1 VKLKLVFIFLLCL
14 GFSFTRAQHSVI
26 YNSGELDISSSFEIL
41 VDTNGKS
48 ISDIPNMGLSFWSD
62 YSSYRFP
69 TSGNYWLRLKS
80 PLVSVSE
87 EYIQLI
93 TSKFDSITL
102 YYRTDHSG
110 WEVSENGSMYPNK
123 LKAIPY
129 GPISCLRLHLHQGIE
144 YELYIKVTDVARPGF
159 QFISKEFTLSTQEI
173 IVSKANTARLSI
185 YIFLG
190 ACLIMLLYNLALS
203 FFYERR
209 GYLTLA
215 AFIVAIGGYT
225 FALSGE
231 MVVTLFENAS
241 RQNNLIVY
249 FGSAAMFFYIPFC
262 QIILKTKGNA
272 PRVHRLLTILIGILA
287 FSFVLFMLGLDGIA
301 IPITFAVAF
310 LVYPMVLSIAWKG
323 RKMKALPNQYFLWAN
338 FIAIGCWVVTFM
350 QMFGVLPDEILWLNP
365 SMISEI
371 GVAFMLL
378 IFSMALGA
386 KVNYIS
392 SELVRKELE
401 QERFKREEEEKRN
414 ELIRGQNERLEVTVK
429 ERTAELREEK
439 ALVEEKNMEI
449 MDSIAYAKYLQDA
462 MLPAPSLLKSMFPN
476 SMLFFRPKDI
486 VSGDF
491 YWFQE
496 FKGCFYAAVVD
507 CTGHGVPG
515 AMVSVMGFNAINRC
529 VNELG
534 LSDPAD
540 ILNRMSKIVEETFT
554 SSDENVRDGMDMAL
568 IKFDPKTNKLE
579 YAGAFNPLW
588 ILRSGADSIDEIRA
602 DRRPIGQYFLDK
614 EFNTQEVLVNKGDS
628 VFIFSDGYA
637 DQFGG
642 KRGKKLKTVN
652 FQKELIGNSNLAMGE
667 LSKPLHSF
675 LEQWMGDHEQVDDIC
690 IIGIKF

>member
-1 VKLKLVFIFLLCL
+1 
-14 GFSFTRAQHSVI
+14 
-26 YNSGELDISSSFEIL
+26 
-41 VDTNGKS
+41 
-48 ISDIPNMGLSFWSD
+48 
-62 YSSYRFP
+62 
-69 TSGNYWLRLKS
+69 
-80 PLVSVSE
+80 
-87 EYIQLI
+87 
-93 TSKFDSITL
+93 
-102 YYRTDHSG
+102 
-110 WEVSENGSMYPNK
+110 
-123 LKAIPY
+123 
-129 GPISCLRLHLHQGIE
+129 
-144 YELYIKVTDVARPGF
+144 
-159 QFISKEFTLSTQEI
+159 
-173 IVSKANTARLSI
+173 
-185 YIFLG
+185 
-190 ACLIMLLYNLALS
+190 
-203 FFYERR
+203 
-209 GYLTLA
+209 
-215 AFIVAIGGYT
+215 
-225 FALSGE
+225 
-231 MVVTLFENAS
+231 
-241 RQNNLIVY
+241 
-249 FGSAAMFFYIPFC
+249 
-262 QIILKTKGNA
+262 
-272 PRVHRLLTILIGILA
+272 
-287 FSFVLFMLGLDGIA
+287 
-301 IPITFAVAF
+301 
-310 LVYPMVLSIAWKG
+310 
-323 RKMKALPNQYFLWAN
+323 
-338 FIAIGCWVVTFM
+338 M

-476 SMLFFRPKDI
+476 SMLFFRSKDI

-496 FKGCFYAAVVD
+496 FKGCYYAAVVD

-540 ILNRMSKIVEETFT
+540 ILNRVSKIVEETFT

-588 ILRSGADSIDEIRA
+588 ILRSGSDSIDEIRA
-602 DRRPIGQYFLDK
+602 DRRPIGRYFVDK
-614 EFNTQEVLVNKGDS
+614 EFNTQEVQVNKGDS

-652 FQKELIGNSNLAMGE
+652 FQKELIANSNLAME
-667 LSKPLHSF
+667 EMLKPLHSF